1 MGSLNKNTNYRKI
14 AKEVIDLEIKALQK
28 LKKALNKNFDKAVN
42 AIVNCQSKVI
52 LCGVGKSGIIAG
64 KISATLSSIGTPSF
78 SLSANDCSHGNMGS
92 ISRKDVLILISYSG
106 NSIELKNI
114 INYANRNKVVLIGIT
129 SKKNSDLYKNSDIG
143 LITPEVKEA
152 GLEMIPTSSTINQLS
167 IGDALAISTLKKKK
181 INNLDFKKF
190 HPAGNLGEK
199 LKTAEDL
206 MLTKE
211 KIPFIY
217 ENKSMTKALK
227 IMTEKKLGTLI
238 VRNKKNY
245 TTGIITDGQVRRF
258 NSKNLNL
265 NFLKVKD
272 VMTKNPIKVDKDI
285 LATKALAIMNEKK
298 ITSLC
303 VYENKKK
310 FITIGILH
318 IHNILNRK
326 IY

>member
-1 MGSLNKNTNYRKI
+1 MGSLNKNTNFKKI

-28 LKKALNKNFDKAVN
+28 LKKALNKNFDKAVK

-52 LCGVGKSGIIAG
+52 LCGVGKSGIIAS

-114 INYANRNKVVLIGIT
+114 INYANRNKILLIGIT

-190 HPAGNLGEK
+190 HPSGSLGEK
-199 LKTAEDL
+199 LKTVEDL
-206 MLTKE
+206 MLTND
-211 KIPFIY
+211 KIPFID
-217 ENKSMTKALK
+217 ENRLMTKALK

-238 VRNKKNY
+238 VRNKKKY
-245 TTGIITDGQVRRF
+245 TTGIITDGQIRRF
-258 NSKNLNL
+258 NSKNINL
-265 NFLKVKD
+265 NSLKVKD
-272 VMTKNPIKVDKDI
+272 VMTKNPIKVDKNI
-285 LATKALAIMNEKK
+285 LATKALSIMNEKK

-303 VYENKKK
+303 VYERERKL
-310 FITIGILH
+310 ITIGILH